1 MIPLPPWWVRRGV
14 LAPLMVAVAAVAVVT
29 LPVTALLA
37 VLLSVVLPGQRQRP
51 LRVLTLVVVYLALE
65 AVGLVLLFVV
75 WVISGF
81 GWAIRRPTFERW
93 HYDVVQVF
101 LRTLYAVSQWVL
113 YVRVEVEGP
122 DPAAYHGRPLI
133 VCCRHA
139 GPGDSFLLVHALT
152 NWYAREPRIVLK
164 ETLRWDPAI
173 DVVLSRLPSRFV
185 SSRRLRS
192 RPAEEE
198 IGDLATHL
206 DDNDALVIFPEGG
219 NFTEHRR
226 ARAIER
232 LRREGFMDGAARA
245 EAMRY
250 VLAPKPGG
258 VLAALDAAGEADVVW
273 VAHTGTDHLMTV
285 ADVWRALPMD
295 TVIRMRWWQVSPS
308 DVPAGRE
315 ARISWLF
322 SWWERIDDWIAEQR
336 GEHRRRTFRQ
346 RLADRRA
353 RIQH

>member
-1 MIPLPPWWVRRGV
+1 V
-14 LAPLMVAVAAVAVVT
+14 L
-29 LPVTALLA
+29 
-37 VLLSVVLPGQRQRP
+37 
-51 LRVLTLVVVYLALE
+51 
-65 AVGLVLLFVV
+65 
-75 WVISGF
+75 
-81 GWAIRRPTFERW
+81 
-93 HYDVVQVF
+93 H
-101 LRTLYAVSQWVL
+101 
-113 YVRVEVEGP
+113 VRVEVEGP
-122 DPAAYHGRPLI
+122 DPAAYEGRPLV

-152 NWYAREPRIVLK
+152 NWYSREPRIVLK

-173 DVVLSRLPSRFV
+173 DVVLGRLPSRFI
-185 SSRRLRS
+185 SSRRLRAGS
-192 RPAEEE
+192 GRTAEEE
-198 IGDLATHL
+198 IGELAHRL
-206 DDNDALVIFPEGG
+206 DHNDALVIFPEGG

-226 ARAIER
+226 MRAIEK

-273 VAHTGTDHLMTV
+273 VAHTGTDHLFTV

-295 TVIRMRWWQVSPS
+295 TVIRMRWWQVPTS

-322 SWWERIDDWIAEQR
+322 SWWEHIDAWIGEQR
-336 GEHRRRTFRQ
+336 DEHRRRTLRR
-346 RLADRRA
+346 RLAERRA
-353 RIQH
+353 KTPH